1 VTDDESEPS
10 TGRHGY
16 GIQWPPSPKMQIV
29 LIALAFGLLN
39 VILLVIWAVALYL
52 SR

>member
-1 VTDDESEPS
+1 VTEDKTRETEDQ
-10 TGRHGY
+10 GVGL
-16 GIQWPPSPKMQIV
+16 QWPPSPKTQII

-39 VILLVIWAVALYL
+39 VILLAVWVIAIVM